1 MKDNLIA
8 IFWLL
13 VLVLVFVVWPIFYF
27 VGPCDK
33 LDWLPVQNTPGRC
46 LKIEIRQ

>member
-8 IFWLL
+8 LLGVLFLLL
-13 VLVLVFVVWPIFYF
+13 VVVVWPVFYF
-27 VGPCDK
+27 TAPCDK